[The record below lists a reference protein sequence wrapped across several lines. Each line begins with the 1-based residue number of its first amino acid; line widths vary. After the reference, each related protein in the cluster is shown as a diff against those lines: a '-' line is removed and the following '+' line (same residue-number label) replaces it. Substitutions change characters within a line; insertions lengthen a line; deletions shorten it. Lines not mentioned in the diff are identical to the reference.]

1 MSDYPNIYRAALEI
15 ALDSGGINRFRTR
28 DAQEAEFEQWMAQQ
42 PQEQLPAIE
51 AWLATLSD
59 EQINLVACGCQDDEE
74 PRALIALAPPFTDD
88 LLTRYFEEVC

>member
-1 MSDYPNIYRAALEI
+1 MADFPKIYQAALEI
-15 ALDSGGINRFRTR
+15 ALDNGGINRSRPVEK
-28 DAQEAEFEQWMAQQ
+28 QKHEFEQWIAQQ
-42 PQEQLPAIE
+42 PDEPLPAIE

-59 EQINLVACGCQDDEE
+59 GQINLVACGCMDDPE